1 MKIKTMVRK
10 LRNYMDE
17 DRKAQLRDYKAIKR
31 VLAKLRHK
39 RDHLQ
44 GQLAETGSA
53 EDKARLQRKLLLVT
67 EQRRKGLKMLGELR
81 AIRRDKG

>member
-44 GQLAETGSA
+44 GQLAETSSA

>member
-1 MKIKTMVRK
+1 MVRK

-44 GQLAETGSA
+44 RQLAGTHSA
-53 EDKARLQRKLLLVT
+53 EEKARLQRKLLLVT
-67 EQRRKGLKMLGELR
+67 EQRRKGLKILGELR
-81 AIRRDKG
+81 ATRREKG